1 MKDRIFNMVYTEI
14 RTEHTEVLE
23 AIRTEHTEWL
33 QHELTS
39 QGYILSFHLDNSLKM
54 ANSVWSTVQSN
65 MSRNIFNFT
74 VRYLKHPLATRVN
87 LARWNPSQTS
97 DCSSCFR
104 PESLLHVVA
113 GCKTDLDEGR
123 FTWFRNSALQF
134 IANPLQS
141 IVGSTLYVDLPGF
154 LSPCIITGYTLRPDL
169 LLVTADRKLFVL
181 ELTVGFETNLNINA
195 HRKQEKYHQLL
206 QTLSSQFPLVKFVNL
221 SVSCLG
227 IFGCSTNSFID
238 MCKDLEIDKNYL
250 LFMVRKPPQ

>member
-1 MKDRIFNMVYTEI
+1 MV
-14 RTEHTEVLE
+14 
-23 AIRTEHTEWL
+23 
-33 QHELTS
+33 S
-39 QGYILSFHLDNSLKM
+39 QFSM
-54 ANSVWSTVQSN
+54 
-65 MSRNIFNFT
+65 
-74 VRYLKHPLATRVN
+74 
-87 LARWNPSQTS
+87 
-97 DCSSCFR
+97 
-104 PESLLHVVA
+104 
-113 GCKTDLDEGR
+113 
-123 FTWFRNSALQF
+123 QF

-227 IFGCSTNSFID
+227 IFGCSANSFID

-250 LFMVRKPPQ
+250 LFMIRKTSGIIIRSTYFIFCRRNKPWTSPDLVSF